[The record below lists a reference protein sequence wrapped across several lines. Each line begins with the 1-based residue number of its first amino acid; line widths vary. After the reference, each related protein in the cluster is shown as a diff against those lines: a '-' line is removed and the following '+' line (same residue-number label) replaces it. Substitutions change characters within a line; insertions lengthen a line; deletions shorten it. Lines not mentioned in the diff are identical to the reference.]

1 MTATYSSRQDFG
13 ATMAGYSSQMIK
25 LHAAFPTMSGVN
37 RTSNSDLQNKFTSE
51 LHAAMGW
58 RADHQDRY

>member
-1 MTATYSSRQDFG
+1 
-13 ATMAGYSSQMIK
+13 MAGYSSQMIK

-37 RTSNSDLQNKFTSE
+37 RTANSALQQKFEAE

-58 RADHQDRY
+58 RRDHQDRD